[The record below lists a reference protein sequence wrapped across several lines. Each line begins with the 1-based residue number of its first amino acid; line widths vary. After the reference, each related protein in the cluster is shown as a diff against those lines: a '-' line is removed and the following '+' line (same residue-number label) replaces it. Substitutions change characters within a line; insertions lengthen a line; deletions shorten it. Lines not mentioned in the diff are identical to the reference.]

1 MSQSVVRF
9 FFYSLS
15 ITYSKSYMPHFLQLV
30 STTLLLTLALLSC
43 SAAAGQRSQAPS
55 PVEASFEVVDTTRL
69 SEGTTAEPYP
79 MVEIPANI
87 KEPLQRAK
95 YALEHFFDRWPAE
108 TLDQR
113 VDPAAMEQGL
123 VDYLSIYG
131 SMPAGSVSQEDLL
144 RPLKVMRGK
153 ALSEA
158 LRLYT
163 KYLYESASPLKNHT
177 LYIQALQWAI
187 SAPQVEYVDQVIYKD
202 MLSLVSQNQV
212 GSPASDFAITL
223 AQPAAEGYTF
233 ADTTLYALRDKP
245 KVVIFYTPGCDRCT
259 HLLEEV
265 SHDQILQRAT
275 ERGKAEILYVSLVY
289 ERSEWERGLADLPTF
304 GTPAFNGDLRLLDES
319 LYDLAVTPVI
329 YVISPDGV
337 VLQRDTSL
345 AEVRRYV
352 STL

>member
-1 MSQSVVRF
+1 MS
-9 FFYSLS
+9 
-15 ITYSKSYMPHFLQLV
+15 HFLQLI

-43 SAAAGQRSQAPS
+43 SATGKQRSQTPS
-55 PVEASFEVVDTTRL
+55 SVEASFGVVDTTHL

-79 MVEIPANI
+79 MVKIPENI
-87 KEPLQRAK
+87 QEPLQRAK
-95 YALEHFFDRWPAE
+95 YVLEHFFDRWPAE
-108 TLDQR
+108 TLEQL

-123 VDYLSIYG
+123 VDYLAVYS

-163 KYLYESASPLKNHT
+163 KYLYESGSPLKNHT
-177 LYIQALQWAI
+177 FYIQALQWATT
-187 SAPQVEYVDQVIYKD
+187 SPQVEYADQVVYKD

-212 GSPASDFAITL
+212 GKPATDFAITL

-259 HLLEEV
+259 HLLAEV

-275 ERGKAEILYVSLVY
+275 EGGKAEILYVSLVY
-289 ERSEWERGLADLPTF
+289 ERSEWEKGLADLPPF
-304 GTPAFNGDLRLLDES
+304 GTPAFNGDLRLLEES

-329 YVISPDGV
+329 YVISSDGI

>member
-1 MSQSVVRF
+1 MS
-9 FFYSLS
+9 
-15 ITYSKSYMPHFLQLV
+15 HFLQLV
-30 STTLLLTLALLSC
+30 STVLLISLALLSC
-43 SAAAGQRSQAPS
+43 SATAGQRSQAPS
-55 PVEASFEVVDTTRL
+55 SVEASFEVVDTTRL
-69 SEGTTAEPYP
+69 SEETTAQPYP

-87 KEPLQRAK
+87 QEPLQRAK

-108 TLDQR
+108 TLDQL
-113 VDPAAMEQGL
+113 VDPVAMEQGL

-177 LYIQALQWAI
+177 FYIQALQWATI
-187 SAPQVEYVDQVIYKD
+187 SPQVEYVDQVIYKD

-212 GSPASDFAITL
+212 GSPASDFAI
-223 AQPAAEGYTF
+223 
-233 ADTTLYALRDKP
+233 TLYALRDKP

-275 ERGKAEILYVSLVY
+275 ERAKAEILYVSLVY
-289 ERSEWERGLADLPTF
+289 ERSEWERGLADLPRF
-304 GTPAFNGDLRLLDES
+304 GTPAFNGDLRLLEES

-329 YVISPDGV
+329 YVISSDGI
-337 VLQRDTSL
+337 VLQRDASL

>member
-1 MSQSVVRF
+1 M
-9 FFYSLS
+9 
-15 ITYSKSYMPHFLQLV
+15 
-30 STTLLLTLALLSC
+30 
-43 SAAAGQRSQAPS
+43 
-55 PVEASFEVVDTTRL
+55 EASFGVVDTTHL

-79 MVEIPANI
+79 MVKIPENI
-87 KEPLQRAK
+87 QEPLQRAK
-95 YALEHFFDRWPAE
+95 YVLEHFFDRWPAE
-108 TLDQR
+108 TLEQL

-123 VDYLSIYG
+123 VDYLAVYS

-163 KYLYESASPLKNHT
+163 KYLYESGSPLKNHT
-177 LYIQALQWAI
+177 FYIQALQWATT
-187 SAPQVEYVDQVIYKD
+187 SPQVEYVDQVVYKD

-212 GSPASDFAITL
+212 GKPATDFAITL

-259 HLLEEV
+259 HLLAEV
-265 SHDQILQRAT
+265 SHDQILQRAI
-275 ERGKAEILYVSLVY
+275 EGGKAKILYVSLVY
-289 ERSEWERGLADLPTF
+289 ERSEWEKGLADLPPF
-304 GTPAFNGDLRLLDES
+304 GTPAFNGDLRLLEES

-329 YVISPDGV
+329 YVISSDGI
-337 VLQRDTSL
+337 VLQRDSSL
-345 AEVRRYV
+345 ADVRRYV

>member
-1 MSQSVVRF
+1 
-9 FFYSLS
+9 
-15 ITYSKSYMPHFLQLV
+15 MPHSLRLL
-30 STTLLLTLALLSC
+30 SPSLLLTLLLFSC
-43 SAAAGQRSQAPS
+43 SAMSGRQSQAIS
-55 PVEASFEVVDTTRL
+55 SAEAHFEVVDTTRL

-87 KEPLQRAK
+87 QEPLQRAK

-113 VDPAAMEQGL
+113 VDPVAMEQGL

-131 SMPAGSVSQEDLL
+131 SMPAGSVSPEDLL
-144 RPLKVMRGK
+144 RPLQLMRGK

-177 LYIQALQWAI
+177 LYIQALQWA
-187 SAPQVEYVDQVIYKD
+187 STSPQVEYVDQVIYKD
-202 MLSLVSQNQV
+202 MLSLVTQNQV
-212 GSPASDFAITL
+212 GTPAADFALTL
-223 AQPAAEGYTF
+223 AQPVAEGYTF
-233 ADTTLYALRDKP
+233 VDTTLYALRDKP

-259 HLLEEV
+259 HLLQEIAN
-265 SHDQILQRAT
+265 DQILQRAT
-275 ERGKAEILYVSLVY
+275 QSGAVQMLYVSLVY
-289 ERSEWERGLADLPTF
+289 ERSEWEQGLSELPIF

-319 LYDLAVTPVI
+319 LYDISVTPVI
-329 YVISPDGV
+329 YIISPDGK
-337 VLQRDTSL
+337 VLYREASL
-345 AEVRRYV
+345 PEVRRFV

>member
-1 MSQSVVRF
+1 MS
-9 FFYSLS
+9 
-15 ITYSKSYMPHFLQLV
+15 HFLQLI
-30 STTLLLTLALLSC
+30 STTLLLTLALFSC
-43 SAAAGQRSQAPS
+43 SATGKQRSQTPS
-55 PVEASFEVVDTTRL
+55 SVEASFGVVDTTHL

-79 MVEIPANI
+79 MVKIPENI
-87 KEPLQRAK
+87 QEPLQRAK
-95 YALEHFFDRWPAE
+95 YVLEHFFDRWPAE
-108 TLDQR
+108 TLEQL

-123 VDYLSIYG
+123 VDYLAVYS

-163 KYLYESASPLKNHT
+163 KYLYESGSPLKNHT
-177 LYIQALQWAI
+177 FYIQALQWATT
-187 SAPQVEYVDQVIYKD
+187 SPQVEYVDQVVYKD

-212 GSPASDFAITL
+212 GKPATDFAITL

-259 HLLEEV
+259 HLLAEV

-275 ERGKAEILYVSLVY
+275 EGGKAEILYVSLVY
-289 ERSEWERGLADLPTF
+289 ERSEWEKGLADLPPF
-304 GTPAFNGDLRLLDES
+304 GTPAFNGDLRLLEES

-329 YVISPDGV
+329 YVISSDGI
-337 VLQRDTSL
+337 VLQRDSSL
-345 AEVRRYV
+345 ADVRRYV